1 MLAENGIYNCKM
13 SQKKKQKQK
22 QIPID
27 ETKMVLEDSKRQ
39 KAATSEKFC
48 IL

>member
-1 MLAENGIYNCKM
+1 MAYIIVKCHT
-13 SQKKKQKQK
+13 KKRKK

>member
-1 MLAENGIYNCKM
+1 MAYIIVKCH
-13 SQKKKQKQK
+13 KKNQKQK

>member
-1 MLAENGIYNCKM
+1 MLTENGIYNCKI
-13 SQKKKQKQK
+13 SQTKKKL
-22 QIPID
+22 IPID
-27 ETKMVLEDSKRQ
+27 ETKMVLEDNNRQ